1 MKVARWSVPLVAL
14 TLVLVALGSGSLFAA
29 DEPPRKGTAGPLP
42 ESVKYWVLFRHM
54 TTLEKKAVEAEKRG
68 EDGAPYRS
76 VFRLSAKLTEEQT
89 ARLNSIAADCVA
101 RVEEKDREALAII
114 RAARAAFPRGHLGA
128 DAVPP
133 EPPAELKRLQNE
145 RDELIEA
152 AREDLRR
159 AFGDKEFTR
168 FQNFVDEKIA
178 PTIRRQAI
186 PPAGAAQ
193 QPLSL
198 PLPNRSI
205 NPPLPPA
212 GGGHH

>member
-1 MKVARWSVPLVAL
+1 MKVARLSVPLVAL
-14 TLVLVALGSGSLFAA
+14 TLVLLALGSAPLCAA
-29 DEPPRKGTAGPLP
+29 DDPPRKVTAGPLP
-42 ESVKYWVLFRHM
+42 ESVKYWALFRHM
-54 TTLEKKAVEAEKRG
+54 AMLETKAAEAEKRG

-114 RAARAAFPRGHLGA
+114 RAARASFRRAHPGE
-128 DAVPP
+128 DVVPP
-133 EPPAELKRLQNE
+133 EPPADLKRLQRE

-152 AREDLRR
+152 AREDLHR
-159 AFGDKEFTR
+159 AFGDKEFAR
-168 FQNFVDEKIA
+168 FQGFVDEKIA

-186 PPAGAAQ
+186 PPAGIAP

-198 PLPNRSI
+198 PNGSI
-205 NPPLPPA
+205 N
-212 GGGHH
+212 H